1 MVFMAVGRDV
11 LELAISEVKFFR
23 NESCGKC
30 VPCRVGSHKAVEL
43 VEAALAGK
51 PQPDLVSLLQD
62 LNSTLVQTSICG
74 LGQVAMAPL
83 MSVINYFPDDALPQ
97 LQGTAGRSKQ

>member
-1 MVFMAVGRDV
+1 V
-11 LELAISEVKFFR
+11 LELAVSEVKFFR

-30 VPCRVGSHKAVEL
+30 VPCRVGSHKAVDL

-51 PQPDLVSLLQD
+51 PQPELVALLQD
-62 LNSTLVQTSICG
+62 LNSTLAQTSICG

-83 MSVINYFPDDALPQ
+83 ISVINYFPDDALPK
-97 LQGTAGRSKQ
+97 LQGSAGRRK